1 LNCNEEMELGSVLWL
16 AGNKNLNLRAAYIH
30 QEGKPNRERNVE
42 YETALGPELQQYR
55 RPVMVR

>member
-1 LNCNEEMELGSVLWL
+1 MELGSVLWL

-42 YETALGPELQQYR
+42 NETALGPELQQYR